1 MSARQ
6 SLVRDIE
13 TLPSN
18 LIDEIVNYVAF
29 LKYSKL
35 QAEKSVPVRPK
46 PNYNCLAGQI
56 WISDD
61 FDEEMD
67 FPFFAPSEASVQDI
81 SRRQTEA
88 MLRFRE
94 EIRNC
99 DEPVPEFERVSFKE
113 ADI

>member
-1 MSARQ
+1 MSARLD
-6 SLVRDIE
+6 LVKDIE

-18 LIDEIVNYVAF
+18 LIDEVVNYVAF

-35 QAEKSVPVRPK
+35 HTEKSAPVRPK
-46 PNYNCLAGQI
+46 PKYNCLAGQI

-67 FPFFAPSEASVQDI
+67 FPFFTPPKASAQDI
-81 SRRQTEA
+81 SKRQAEA
-88 MLRFRE
+88 MRRFRE

-99 DEPVPEFERVSFKE
+99 DEPIPEFERVSFKE
-113 ADI
+113 IDI